1 MKDQRA
7 AAESIQDRQ
16 AAERFAEQLRALRS
30 AAGDPSF
37 RKMAGRSGRISHT
50 TLHEAAAGTR
60 FPSWETTREFVRAC
74 EADEAQWRRRWED
87 AQRPGESQTIPE
99 GGLAPVVADFPT
111 GAGSPATADGTQT
124 GVETSGGLGT
134 PAAHGPAV
142 SGVDASASKDQGA
155 LTTVEYPQA
164 EDDVESR
171 WRGRLP
177 WLNAAAVV
185 LVVAM
190 AAVLAVTVRGR
201 SSPADSDTP
210 SASPSVASPS
220 ASAFSDSLIPGD
232 ASKFVADVTIPDGTQ
247 VKVNAQFDKV
257 WALANVGKVDWH
269 NRFLAR
275 IDPAAD
281 GAGCRTPD
289 RVSIGDTPPGEQ
301 VMIRV
306 RVTAPNRPGKCW
318 VSWKMVDE
326 TGREYFPTRRPVYF
340 MVTVTA

>member
-7 AAESIQDRQ
+7 AAESIQDGR
-16 AAERFAEQLRALRS
+16 AAERFAEQLRTLRS

-50 TLHEAAAGTR
+50 TLHEAVAGTR

-74 EADEAQWRRRWED
+74 EADEALWRCRWED
-87 AQRPGESQTIPE
+87 AQRPGPAPRP
-99 GGLAPVVADFPT
+99 GGDGDGDGDRAPVVA
-111 GAGSPATADGTQT
+111 
-124 GVETSGGLGT
+124 
-134 PAAHGPAV
+134 
-142 SGVDASASKDQGA
+142 ASAPKEQGVVQV
-155 LTTVEYPQA
+155 VEYPRA
-164 EDDVESR
+164 EDGVAAR
-171 WRGRLP
+171 RRRRLP

-185 LVVAM
+185 LVVAV
-190 AAVLAVTVRGR
+190 AAVLGVTVRGR
-201 SSPADSDTP
+201 SDPDGPGTP
-210 SASPSVASPS
+210 TASPSPVASPTTT
-220 ASAFSDSLIPGD
+220 AFSDSLIPGD
-232 ASKFVADVTIPDGTQ
+232 SSRFVGDVTIPDGTQ

-269 NRFLAR
+269 NRYLAR
-275 IDPAAD
+275 MDPTAD

-289 RVSIGDTPPGEQ
+289 RVQIGDTPPGEQ

-306 RVTAPNRPGKCW
+306 RVTAPSRPGKCW

-326 TGREYFPTRRPVYF
+326 AGREYFPTRRPVYF